1 MDMHCTTASSR
12 GFAPVYVMR
21 HLVAHEILL
30 VSCQKQFILS
40 CDCTKGFYGQ
50 MWQLFSD
57 TGLLL
62 VHHINYLLRF
72 VLANLL
78 PMKHS

>member
-30 VSCQKQFILS
+30 VSCQKQFVLS
-40 CDCTKGFYGQ
+40 CDCTTGFYGQ
-50 MWQLFSD
+50 TWQLFSD